1 MSAEQRPPT
10 TRYHRREPRPD
21 DVTREAT
28 TDPDSS
34 DEPDVR
40 DGEHEYEYRFRSPEA
55 SSRSPRSRS
64 PDDTDLSTRI
74 ERARLQS
81 RVTALER
88 ALTTSE
94 RRRRSVI
101 TQYERL
107 LEDRT
112 EALEGAGTRDHDG
125 DSNRDRDRDRDP
137 GLLGRLLERWRR

>member
-10 TRYHRREPRPD
+10 TRYHRREPGPD
-21 DVTREAT
+21 DVTREPT
-28 TDPDSS
+28 TDPDSDSS
-34 DEPDVR
+34 DEPGVT
-40 DGEHEYEYRFRSPEA
+40 DGEHEYRFRSPEM

-94 RRRRSVI
+94 RRRRAVI

-112 EALEGAGTRDHDG
+112 EALEESG
-125 DSNRDRDRDRDP
+125 DCDRDRDP
-137 GLLGRLLERWRR
+137 SLLRRLLERWRR